1 MVITVDLP
9 EALVELIDTRIS
21 ARPRRPAWP
30 FRTHSVVRQTL
41 NSEARKLLG
50 RYLEQYTLGKKYE
63 APKLHLRS
71 ALARVAFSEFW
82 QRPRPKNLTETQA
95 Q

>member
-30 FRTHSVVRQTL
+30 FETHSVVRQNL
-41 NSEARKLLG
+41 NSEARKLLDT
-50 RYLEQYTLGKKYE
+50 YLEQYDAWE
-63 APKLHLRS
+63 ER
-71 ALARVAFSEFW
+71 
-82 QRPRPKNLTETQA
+82 
-95 Q
+95 